1 METEWEPGESAYQ
14 PRWEL
19 TLSELVS
26 LTGNFDSPLV
36 IIGRTDAP
44 LPIDQAP
51 GQYAYRWLPASK
63 KFHAVF
69 ERKLILDSGLRLSRT
84 VTPEI
89 LPPGTTLVVIDVT
102 VEIVRPPTVSGTTV
116 RPVEGS
122 MRIAIGEGSI
132 NFRAGATSRASGGLR
147 PVRVIS
153 VSGPVSARLG
163 PLLELGQKDNL
174 RIEAVI
180 ENPNLF
186 SVSYLP
192 DLGVSL
198 NIDMDSDAAPFNV
211 SIPRLT
217 QTRAPALSLDAVG
230 IAGMRAHFTFSN
242 PSGEPVF
249 WLPSFRGFTGIGM
262 FWEEQLQVAR

>member
-1 METEWEPGESAYQ
+1 VYQ
-14 PRWEL
+14 PRWEFN
-19 TLSELVS
+19 LSELVS

-36 IIGRTDAP
+36 VRGRRDAP

-51 GQYAYRWLPASK
+51 GQFTYRWLPAPI
-63 KFHAVF
+63 FNAVF
-69 ERKLILDSGLRLSRT
+69 ERKLILDSGLHLSRNIAPKT
-84 VTPEI
+84 
-89 LPPGTTLVVIDVT
+89 LPSGTTQVVIDVN
-102 VEIVRPPTVSGTTV
+102 VEIVRPPTVSGITV
-116 RPVEGS
+116 RPMEGQ

-132 NFRAGATSRASGGLR
+132 NFRAGAESRASGGIR

-174 RIEAVI
+174 RFEAVI

-186 SVSYLP
+186 PVSYLP
-192 DLGVSL
+192 AVGVNL
-198 NIDMDSDAAPFNV
+198 NIDTNSDAAPFNV

-230 IAGMRAHFTFSN
+230 IAGMSAEFTFSN
-242 PSGEPVF
+242 PTGESVF